1 MIDLSRIDGKAE
13 ELARS
18 LEQKYLERARKSRD
32 LFEKSRKLMPGGVT
46 YAIRYFKPYPLFISR
61 AEGTRVWDVDGN
73 EYVDYWMGHGTH
85 ILGHAPRFVLEAVAD
100 AVRGGTHL
108 GYENPYAVEY
118 AELLTKVVPGLE
130 SLRFANSGTEANM
143 YVARLARA
151 YTKRKY
157 IVKVEGGWH
166 GGYDILHTA
175 VSPPFVGPESAGLPE
190 ELTKYTVAVP
200 YNDVESLEEALRKYP
215 VASVIVEPVLGA
227 GGCIEPLGSYLKELR
242 ELTYRYGSLLVFDEV
257 ITGFRLAPGGGQ
269 EFFGVKADL
278 VVLGKV
284 VGGGFA
290 GAGAFG
296 GSSEIMELL
305 DHLKYPDPRSR
316 SFHGG
321 TFVGNPVNMIAGYT
335 LVKHLHENRSLYERA
350 NSLWAELRRA
360 VDRVCEEFGRVCWT
374 TGAGT
379 MTGVHFTRVRPRNAR
394 EVYELRWGRH
404 VEHVYH
410 LYSRLNGVLYLS
422 EKLVHLLPSLVHS
435 KEEVDLFAEV
445 LTNFLTE
452 VARG

>member
-1 MIDLSRIDGKAE
+1 M
-13 ELARS
+13 
-18 LEQKYLERARKSRD
+18 
-32 LFEKSRKLMPGGVT
+32 
-46 YAIRYFKPYPLFISR
+46 
-61 AEGTRVWDVDGN
+61 
-73 EYVDYWMGHGTH
+73 
-85 ILGHAPRFVLEAVAD
+85 
-100 AVRGGTHL
+100 RGGTHL

-175 VSPPFVGPESAGLPE
+175 VSPPFIGPESAGLPE